1 MSMEYINGENVALVL
16 FFIGIYGIIARR
28 NIVKSIISIGIMG
41 SAVILFFLTIN
52 HTKESVPPV
61 GMNTENMADPLP
73 QALMI
78 TAIVI
83 GVSVTALSMAMFI
96 HLYHKYG
103 TTNWKKARSK
113 RLENNK
119 L

>member
-1 MSMEYINGENVALVL
+1 MEFINGENVSLVL
-16 FFIGIYGIIARR
+16 FFIGVYGLLARR

-52 HTKESVPPV
+52 HTIDSVPPV
-61 GMNTENMADPLP
+61 GTQTANMADPLP

-83 GVSVTALSMAMFI
+83 GVSITALSMGMFI
-96 HLYHKYG
+96 YLYHKFG
-103 TTNWKKARSK
+103 TTNWKKARLK
-113 RLENNK
+113 RMENETK
-119 L
+119 